1 MVFPKFCA
9 TFAETELLCME
20 IFMERIMKTV
30 SIVHIIA
37 FALLAAFTSCNTTHS
52 SIWEEM
58 PVVAHVETLD
68 GEPLTVCHL
77 DQLKDT
83 VHIPLSE
90 LVEDLHIVKLD
101 NREEAMVNIADI
113 SLSENYILVAGF
125 RSPCKLLPQRRYL
138 CRKDWR
144 IWKRCRRI
152 QICIRCPDRR
162 KERTYLSAT
171 LVWSWH
177 FGIPFRRDI

>member
-1 MVFPKFCA
+1 MYGV
-9 TFAETELLCME
+9 
-20 IFMERIMKTV
+20 IMERIMKTT
-30 SIVHIIA
+30 SIAHIIV
-37 FALLAAFTSCNTTHS
+37 FGVLAACTSCNTTHS

-101 NREEAMVNIADI
+101 NREEAMVNIAVV

-125 RSPCKLLPQRRYL
+125 RSPCKLF
-138 CRKDWR
+138 RKDGTYVGKIGEYGTAKGEYKDVYDAQIDEKNGR
-144 IWKRCRRI
+144 I
-152 QICIRCPDRR
+152 
-162 KERTYLSAT
+162 YLLPWYGRGI
-171 LVWSWH
+171 LVN
-177 FGIPFRRDI
+177 R